1 MFITILTAGFYFA
14 ADYFRNVTFVCLAV
28 LFCSA
33 LISNLQIFLQYDEQS
48 INRFHPQFQLCQ
60 NTVFKLSNYLTLFAI
75 PFYTNYITEET
86 HTRTSIL
93 NLKGALLVIVILMKL
108 YFITKIEKRE
118 KREEE
123 KNDIAIDMYKSQ
135 VMDKIALN
143 PCASPKKVKV
153 KTIEFSLKPPEDNHM
168 LTFGL

>member
-1 MFITILTAGFYFA
+1 MYQSIFVVIAILTAGCYFA
-14 ADYFRNVTFVCLAV
+14 ADYFRSVLFVCLSA
-28 LFCSA
+28 LLCSA

-75 PFYTNYITEET
+75 PFYTNYIVEEP

-93 NLKGALLVIVILMKL
+93 SLKGILLSIVVLMKL
-108 YFITKIEKRE
+108 YFITKIEKRQ

-123 KNDIAIDMYKSQ
+123 KNEIAMDMYKSQ
-135 VMDKIALN
+135 VLDKIALN
-143 PCASPKKVKV
+143 PSLSPKKGKG
-153 KTIEFSLKPPEDNHM
+153 KKI
-168 LTFGL
+168 